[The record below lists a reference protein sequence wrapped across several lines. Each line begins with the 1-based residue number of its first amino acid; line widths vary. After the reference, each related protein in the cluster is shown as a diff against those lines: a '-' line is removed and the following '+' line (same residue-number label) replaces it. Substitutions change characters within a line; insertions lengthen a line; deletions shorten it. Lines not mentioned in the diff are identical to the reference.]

1 VPFCPTLEALSVDPI
16 GPNSRL
22 GTFTNFVNLGDL
34 VAIAVPAGI
43 GEDGLPV
50 GVTLV
55 TPAWSEGRL
64 APIADSLHRAS
75 AETVGA
81 TGRPLPP
88 PDAPDALA
96 TGETALFCVGAR
108 MSGLALN
115 HQLRDAGGR
124 FLRAART
131 RPEYRL
137 YALDGRPGLVRGG
150 AGAIE
155 GEIWALPSAAIGPL
169 LARDPP
175 PLGLGTVMLGD
186 EPCLGFLAEAD
197 GVSGAADITHLGGWR
212 AWLGAQG
219 RGQGDG

>member
-1 VPFCPTLEALSVDPI
+1 
-16 GPNSRL
+16 
-22 GTFTNFVNLGDL
+22 
-34 VAIAVPAGI
+34 VAVAVPAGI

-55 TPAWSEGRL
+55 APAWSEGRL
-64 APIADSLHRAS
+64 AAIADVLHRAS
-75 AETVGA
+75 AARVGA
-81 TGRPLPP
+81 TRRTLPP

-96 TGETALFCVGAR
+96 PEETALFCVGAH

-124 FLRAART
+124 FLRPAPT

-137 YALDGRPGLVRGG
+137 HALDGRPGLARGG

-155 GEIWALPSAAIGPL
+155 GEIWSLPSAAIGPL
-169 LARDPP
+169 LARVPP
-175 PLGLGTVMLGD
+175 PLSLGTVMLGD
-186 EPCLGFLAEAD
+186 ESCLGFLAEAA
-197 GVSGAADITHLGGWR
+197 GVSGAADITDFGGWR

-219 RGQGDG
+219 RGRGDG